1 MDQSI
6 HTAIN
11 WLDRSRVQKLLEG
24 NGMAVYDSESTDD
37 LKDALRQ
44 CVEDGDIPVAA
55 LEAA

>member
-11 WLDRSRVQKLLEG
+11 WLDRSKVQELLEG

-37 LKDALRQ
+37 LRDTLRE
-44 CVEDGDIPVAA
+44 CVASGDISPAM
-55 LEAA
+55 LEA